1 MFHSRWLEEYAL
13 GVIIGF
19 VLVSLLF
26 FFELGMGF
34 LKIEYKDITFSLL
47 AGVFVAQTAKT
58 VFQSAS
64 EELLFRGYLFQS
76 LNEGSNLLIATGGTS
91 ILYGLGHLLVP
102 HSSWIAALNLTLLGV
117 FLALAYIRTK
127 SLWLPSAIHFSW
139 NFVMGNFYSL
149 SVSGRERANCL
160 LVVSSQGPEWLTGGE
175 FGPEAGVPA
184 LLVLVAASFLIY
196 RWKGIGAAPEV
207 ESLWKDYWN
216 RRFGGQTAT

>member
-1 MFHSRWLEEYAL
+1 
-13 GVIIGF
+13 
-19 VLVSLLF
+19 
-26 FFELGMGF
+26 
-34 LKIEYKDITFSLL
+34 
-47 AGVFVAQTAKT
+47 
-58 VFQSAS
+58 
-64 EELLFRGYLFQS
+64 
-76 LNEGSNLLIATGGTS
+76 
-91 ILYGLGHLLVP
+91 LVP